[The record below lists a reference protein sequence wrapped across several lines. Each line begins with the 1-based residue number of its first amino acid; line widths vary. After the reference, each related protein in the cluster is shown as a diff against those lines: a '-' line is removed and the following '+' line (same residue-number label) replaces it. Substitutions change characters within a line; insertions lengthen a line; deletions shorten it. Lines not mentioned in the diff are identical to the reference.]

1 MRKNAALWPAVAS
14 ERGIVNL
21 RRNLLFEE
29 RVFSLALAESAD
41 PHARRCSFVIDSS
54 ISSPSARV
62 VFRASATFRST
73 VR

>member
-29 RVFSLALAESAD
+29 RVFSSALRRWRSRNPRILTLADVPLSLI
-41 PHARRCSFVIDSS
+41 HRSS
-54 ISSPSARV
+54 LRQA
-62 VFRASATFRST
+62 A
-73 VR
+73 